1 MRSTNTLVS
10 RPCLSKF
17 PYFVLNM
24 LLMNS
29 ENMNFVFKNHLCC
42 LAIGVIAGEEQ
53 QFDGQW
59 TDQPLLQFGVLSAIE
74 VEEQGGGSS
83 IQRLRARCHPFPS
96 PLPPFQVWARKVV
109 AMAGNRIPVP
119 ESTASSAAPVG
130 QLGADLWLQ
139 RRC

>member
-1 MRSTNTLVS
+1 M
-10 RPCLSKF
+10 
-17 PYFVLNM
+17 
-24 LLMNS
+24 
-29 ENMNFVFKNHLCC
+29 
-42 LAIGVIAGEEQ
+42 IAGEEQ

-74 VEEQGGGSS
+74 VEEQEGGSS